1 MRLRVCYADALDLQE
16 LGSMAIDGYEGES
29 VCVQNGHL
37 RARYAKGAERDDV
50 EDFGDQ
56 AKQRQKSSRRR
67 SVVCLSMEKSR

>member
-1 MRLRVCYADALDLQE
+1 
-16 LGSMAIDGYEGES
+16 MAIDGYEGES

-37 RARYAKGAERDDV
+37 RARYAKGAERRDDV
-50 EDFGDQ
+50 GDFGDQ